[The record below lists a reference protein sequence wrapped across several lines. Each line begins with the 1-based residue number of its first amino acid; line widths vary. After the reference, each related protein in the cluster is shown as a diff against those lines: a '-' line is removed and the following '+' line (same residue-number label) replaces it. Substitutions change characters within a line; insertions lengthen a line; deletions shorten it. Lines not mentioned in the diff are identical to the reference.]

1 MPELPEVQTVVDD
14 LNKKIKNNIII
25 DFWSAWPKTIKSHNL
40 DEFKKNIIG
49 HKVIGVR
56 RLGKNIFI
64 DLENNKTIYIH
75 LKMTGH
81 LLVKP
86 QVQNDEEKKYFSDR
100 VNQYI
105 HHKWFFDDGKT
116 MEFSD
121 VRKFGK
127 ILLVDTDKIADL
139 KDMQTVG
146 IDIMDEKFTLKKF
159 KEILNMK
166 QNKMIGFVI
175 LEQHL
180 MTGIGNIY
188 RSEILFDA
196 GISPFRLVS
205 DLREEEVKK
214 VYKSIFKILNK
225 AILLRGTSDSDY
237 RDTAGIPGNNQ
248 KVLKVYKKL
257 NEECKNK
264 CGDKLK
270 REKIAGRSVFFCEKC
285 QK

>member
-14 LNKKIKNNIII
+14 LNKKIKNNIIT
-25 DFWSAWPKTIKSHNL
+25 DFWSAWPKTVKSHNL

-64 DLENNKTIYIH
+64 DIENNKTIYIH

-127 ILLVDTDKIADL
+127 IVLVDTDKIADL

-159 KEILNMK
+159 KEILDMK

-205 DLREEEVKK
+205 DLREEEIKK

-225 AILLRGTSDSDY
+225 AIELRGTSDSDY
-237 RDTAGIPGNNQ
+237 RDTSGAPGSNQ

-257 NEECKNK
+257 GEECRKK
-264 CGDKLK
+264 CDGKIK
-270 REKIAGRSVFFCEKC
+270 RNKIAGRSVFYCEKC